1 MKNHA
6 LWHFL
11 FYNKGNKKPPSAS
24 LANKPLG
31 GAQMHNH
38 CINKLLNLKGI
49 IVKKMGKAF
58 LYTNYSIV
66 TFLSAF
72 TNAQSLISFPI
83 PGRSGHV

>member
-1 MKNHA
+1 
-6 LWHFL
+6 
-11 FYNKGNKKPPSAS
+11 
-24 LANKPLG
+24 
-31 GAQMHNH
+31 MHNH

-72 TNAQSLISFPI
+72 TNAQSLISCPI
-83 PGRSGHV
+83 PGRCGHV